1 MNMQF
6 GFGGFNP
13 FTGMGGMSGFNPYGG
28 MGQSFSGY
36 NPYSMMG
43 GGMYGGMMGGFNPYS
58 MGMYGGFNPYS
69 MGMYGGYP
77 MIDPSQF
84 FNNYTF
90 PPVQAAP
97 TQETP
102 KQETPATQAPTEQA
116 LATPQPFQFGQKFGI
131 NALQGKGF
139 TQSGINQ
146 LQQAGIVQNKQ
157 QANQM
162 LSDFQAANAGK
173 DVTQAQFQDF
183 ARGYKP
189 PAQTFAMPAAA
200 PALPQGN
207 LSTSNQIAGLPQQGN
222 IAMNGRVTEF
232 AQTPQQIIQS
242 YKNPMAGAKAPQ
254 QIVANNASNIKTSSK
269 GK

>member
-13 FTGMGGMSGFNPYGG
+13 FTGMGGMTQGGGFSG
-28 MGQSFSGY
+28 MGQGFSGY

-58 MGMYGGFNPYS
+58 MGMYGG
-69 MGMYGGYP
+69 YP

-90 PPVQAAP
+90 PPVQVAP

-102 KQETPATQAPTEQA
+102 KQETPATQTPTEQA
-116 LATPQPFQFGQKFGI
+116 PATPQPFQFGQKFGM

-139 TQSGINQ
+139 TQGGINQ
-146 LQQAGIVQNKQ
+146 LKQAGIVQNKQ

-162 LSDFQAANAGK
+162 LKDFQAANAGK

-200 PALPQGN
+200 PALPQEN
-207 LSTSNQIAGLPQQGN
+207 LSTNNQIVALPQQAN
-222 IAMNGRVTEF
+222 IAMNGRATEF

-242 YKNPMAGAKAPQ
+242 YKNPMAGAKVPQ

>member
-13 FTGMGGMSGFNPYGG
+13 FTGMGGMTQGGGFSGMGQGMGGFNPYSGMMGGFNMGG
-28 MGQSFSGY
+28 MGGF
-36 NPYSMMG
+36 NP
-43 GGMYGGMMGGFNPYS
+43 YGGMMGGFN
-58 MGMYGGFNPYS
+58 MGGMGGFNPYS

-90 PPVQAAP
+90 PPMQAMPVQSIP
-97 TQETP
+97 ETP
-102 KQETPATQAPTEQA
+102 TTQAPTEQA
-116 LATPQPFQFGQKFGI
+116 PAQATPETPQPFQFGQKFGM

-139 TQSGINQ
+139 AQGGINQ
-146 LQQAGIVQNKQ
+146 LKQAGIVQNKQ

-162 LSDFQAANAGK
+162 LKDFQTTNAGK

-189 PAQTFAMPAAA
+189 PAQTFAVPAA
-200 PALPQGN
+200 PA
-207 LSTSNQIAGLPQQGN
+207 
-222 IAMNGRVTEF
+222 V
-232 AQTPQQIIQS
+232 
-242 YKNPMAGAKAPQ
+242 
-254 QIVANNASNIKTSSK
+254 VANNVSNIKTSSK
-269 GK
+269 RK

>member
-13 FTGMGGMSGFNPYGG
+13 FTGMGG
-28 MGQSFSGY
+28 GY
-36 NPYSMMG
+36 
-43 GGMYGGMMGGFNPYS
+43 NPYS
-58 MGMYGGFNPYS
+58 MGMYGGMGGYNPFGGMMGFNPFGGMMGFNPYS

-97 TQETP
+97 VQAAPTQETP
-102 KQETPATQAPTEQA
+102 KQETPTTQTPTTETPTTQTPT
-116 LATPQPFQFGQKFGI
+116 TPQPYQFGQKFGL

-139 TQSGINQ
+139 TQGGINQ
-146 LQQAGIVQNKQ
+146 LKEAGIVQNKQ

-162 LSDFQAANAGK
+162 LKDFQAANAGK
-173 DVTQAQFQDF
+173 DVTQQQFQDF
-183 ARGYKP
+183 VRGYTP
-189 PAQTFAMPAAA
+189 PAQTFTMPAV
-200 PALPQGN
+200 PASPLPQGN
-207 LSTSNQIAGLPQQGN
+207 LPTNNQIAGLPTQAGLSMKGQV
-222 IAMNGRVTEF
+222 AQF
-232 AQTPQQIIQS
+232 AQTPEKIIQS
-242 YKNPMAGAKAPQ
+242 YKNPMAGVKAPQ
-254 QIVANNASNIKTSSK
+254 QTVANNPSNIKTSSK

>member
-13 FTGMGGMSGFNPYGG
+13 FTGMGGMSGFNPYSGMMGGFNMGG
-28 MGQSFSGY
+28 MGGF
-36 NPYSMMG
+36 NP
-43 GGMYGGMMGGFNPYS
+43 YGGMMGGFN
-58 MGMYGGFNPYS
+58 MGGMGGFNPYS

-102 KQETPATQAPTEQA
+102 KQETPATQTPTEQA
-116 LATPQPFQFGQKFGI
+116 PATPQPFQFNQKFGM

-189 PAQTFAMPAAA
+189 PAQTFAIPAA
-200 PALPQGN
+200 PA
-207 LSTSNQIAGLPQQGN
+207 
-222 IAMNGRVTEF
+222 V
-232 AQTPQQIIQS
+232 
-242 YKNPMAGAKAPQ
+242 
-254 QIVANNASNIKTSSK
+254 VANNASNIKTSNK

>member
-13 FTGMGGMSGFNPYGG
+13 FTGMGG
-28 MGQSFSGY
+28 GY
-36 NPYSMMG
+36 
-43 GGMYGGMMGGFNPYS
+43 NPYS
-58 MGMYGGFNPYS
+58 MGMYGGMGGFNPFGGMMGFNPYS

-102 KQETPATQAPTEQA
+102 KQETPTTQAPKTETPTTQA
-116 LATPQPFQFGQKFGI
+116 PATPQPFQFGQKFGL

-139 TQSGINQ
+139 NQSGINQ
-146 LQQAGIVQNKQ
+146 LKEAGIVQNKQ

-162 LSDFQAANAGK
+162 LNAFQSDNAGK
-173 DVTQAQFQDF
+173 DVTQQQFQDF
-183 ARGYKP
+183 ARSYTP
-189 PAQTFAMPAAA
+189 PAQTFRMPTA
-200 PALPQGN
+200 PV
-207 LSTSNQIAGLPQQGN
+207 I
-222 IAMNGRVTEF
+222 
-232 AQTPQQIIQS
+232 
-242 YKNPMAGAKAPQ
+242 
-254 QIVANNASNIKTSSK
+254 ANNPSNIKTSSK

>member
-13 FTGMGGMSGFNPYGG
+13 FTGMSGMSGFNPFGG
-28 MGQSFSGY
+28 
-36 NPYSMMG
+36 MMG
-43 GGMYGGMMGGFNPYS
+43 GFNMGGMGGFNPYS

-69 MGMYGGYP
+69 MGMYGSYP

-90 PPVQAAP
+90 PPMQAMP

-102 KQETPATQAPTEQA
+102 KQETPASQAPTEQA
-116 LATPQPFQFGQKFGI
+116 PVQAMPETPQPFQFGQKFGM

-139 TQSGINQ
+139 TQGGINQ
-146 LQQAGIVQNKQ
+146 LKQAGIVQNKQ

-162 LSDFQAANAGK
+162 LSDFQAANAGQN
-173 DVTQAQFQDF
+173 VTQQQFQDF

-189 PAQTFAMPAAA
+189 PAQTFAMPAA
-200 PALPQGN
+200 PA
-207 LSTSNQIAGLPQQGN
+207 
-222 IAMNGRVTEF
+222 V
-232 AQTPQQIIQS
+232 
-242 YKNPMAGAKAPQ
+242 
-254 QIVANNASNIKTSSK
+254 VANNASNIKTS
-269 GK
+269 GKRK